1 MNFNDKRVKK
11 AFAVIIMI
19 VIVAMVA
26 TMILPAMV

>member
-11 AFAVIIMI
+11 AVAVISMI

>member
-1 MNFNDKRVKK
+1 MNFNDKK
-11 AFAVIIMI
+11 AVAVIIMI

>member
-1 MNFNDKRVKK
+1 MNFNDTRLKK

>member
-11 AFAVIIMI
+11 AVAVIIMI

-26 TMILPAMV
+26 TIILPAMV

>member
-11 AFAVIIMI
+11 AVAVIIMI
-19 VIVAMVA
+19 VIVAIVA

>member
-1 MNFNDKRVKK
+1 MNFHDKRVKK
-11 AFAVIIMI
+11 AVAVIIMI